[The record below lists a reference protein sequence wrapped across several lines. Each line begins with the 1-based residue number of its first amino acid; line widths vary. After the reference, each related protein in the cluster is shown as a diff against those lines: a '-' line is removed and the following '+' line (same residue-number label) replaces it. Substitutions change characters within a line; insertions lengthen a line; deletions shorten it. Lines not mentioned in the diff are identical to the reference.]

1 MLSTITKRLLLLF
14 PVLLFV
20 CPCQHA
26 LAQQGKISVASF
38 QRMESDITARVT
50 APKRDQNGEV
60 CALIRIVTNVKDL
73 MFEPDALGITAR
85 ENKTGEIWL
94 YVPRGARRV
103 SILHDQLGI
112 MRNYFYPEIIEKAT
126 VYEMVLNTGDQ
137 QDKPVVENNMQLI
150 VVRPE
155 PATAN
160 IYIDDEQVPVEN
172 GLFNATMP
180 KGDHSYR
187 VEAPMYQPEA
197 GVISLGSSPVT
208 KSVTLKPKFGYM
220 EIFSLPEQD
229 AKVYIDTAL
238 AGTTPYRSDR
248 MAIKQYKV
256 RIEKENYF
264 PIDTV
269 LTVSAGETVRP
280 TFRMTSTIK
289 PKVPMNTL
297 IMLQAGYNP
306 NSTTFGAMLGFGKK
320 KNGFYVGF
328 RSDFGSAGS
337 DLECNENGV
346 IGDGTTPPFYKEG
359 VTHQSRMS
367 MTGGYFRRLNKTIYL
382 YAGAGYGS
390 RAVSYELSDKAIN
403 SETGASMEGVQV
415 KDTDKSSTGF
425 ALELGG
431 ILRFN
436 KFLISAGYHTV
447 NAKYHEVS
455 AGIGV
460 MF

>member
-1 MLSTITKRLLLLF
+1 MSNSTTKRLLLLF
-14 PVLLFV
+14 TILLFI
-20 CPCQHA
+20 CPA
-26 LAQQGKISVASF
+26 IPVLAQQGKINVASF

-94 YVPRGARRV
+94 YVPRGARRI

-112 MRNYFYPEIIEKAT
+112 MRNYFYPDIIEKAT
-126 VYEMVLNTGDQ
+126 VYEMVLNTGDRE
-137 QDKPVVENNMQLI
+137 DKPVVENNMQLI

-180 KGDHSYR
+180 KGDHTYR

-208 KSVTLKPKFGYM
+208 KSVVLKPKFGYM
-220 EIFSLPEQD
+220 AIFPLPEQD
-229 AKVYIDTAL
+229 AKVYIDTVL
-238 AGTTPYRSDR
+238 VGTTPYRSDR
-248 MAIKQYKV
+248 MAIKEYKV
-256 RIEKENYF
+256 RIEKETYF
-264 PIDTV
+264 PIDTI
-269 LTVSAGETVRP
+269 LTVAAGETVRP
-280 TFRMTSTIK
+280 TFRMISTVK
-289 PKVPMNTL
+289 PKIPMNTL
-297 IMLQAGYNP
+297 VLLQAGYNP
-306 NSTTFGAMLGFGKK
+306 NSTTFGAMLGFGKN
-320 KNGFYVGF
+320 KNGFYIGF

-337 DLECNENGV
+337 DLECNENGT
-346 IGDGTTPPFYKEG
+346 IGDGSIPPFYKEG

-367 MTGGYFRRLNKTIYL
+367 VTAGYFRRLNKTIYL

-390 RAVSYELSDKAIN
+390 RTLSYELDERAEDESGK
-403 SETGASMEGVQV
+403 SLEGVQV
-415 KDTDKSSTGF
+415 KDTSKSPTGVAF
-425 ALELGG
+425 ELGG

-455 AGIGV
+455 AGIG
-460 MF
+460 MIF

>member
-1 MLSTITKRLLLLF
+1 MSNSTTKRLLLLF
-14 PVLLFV
+14 TILLFI
-20 CPCQHA
+20 CPA
-26 LAQQGKISVASF
+26 IPVLAQQGKINVASF

-94 YVPRGARRV
+94 YVPRGARRI

-112 MRNYFYPEIIEKAT
+112 MRNYFYPDIIEKAT

-180 KGDHSYR
+180 KGDHTYR

-208 KSVTLKPKFGYM
+208 KSVVLKPKFGYM

-229 AKVYIDTAL
+229 AKVYIDTVL
-238 AGTTPYRSDR
+238 VGTTPYRSDR
-248 MAIKQYKV
+248 MAIKEYKV
-256 RIEKENYF
+256 RIEKETYF

-269 LTVSAGETVRP
+269 LTVVAGETVRP
-280 TFRMTSTIK
+280 TFRMISTIK
-289 PKVPMNTL
+289 PKIPMNTL
-297 IMLQAGYNP
+297 VLLQAGYNP
-306 NSTTFGAMLGFGKK
+306 NSTTFGAM
-320 KNGFYVGF
+320 
-328 RSDFGSAGS
+328 
-337 DLECNENGV
+337 
-346 IGDGTTPPFYKEG
+346 
-359 VTHQSRMS
+359 
-367 MTGGYFRRLNKTIYL
+367 
-382 YAGAGYGS
+382 
-390 RAVSYELSDKAIN
+390 
-403 SETGASMEGVQV
+403 
-415 KDTDKSSTGF
+415 
-425 ALELGG
+425 
-431 ILRFN
+431 
-436 KFLISAGYHTV
+436 
-447 NAKYHEVS
+447 
-455 AGIGV
+455 
-460 MF
+460 

>member
-367 MTGGYFRRLNKTIYL
+367 VTGGYFRRLNKTIYL